1 MITLL
6 VRLALSTWLF
16 ASAFLLAQSPATEWN
31 ALIVAAL
38 VAAVSF
44 LAFAM
49 PGRPGFRWWNA
60 VLAVWLLVSAIVL
73 PHESLG
79 TVLHDVGV
87 ALAIAAASFFLPAH
101 WLSHWKEEHAG
112 ASAH

>member
-1 MITLL
+1 MITLV
-6 VRLALSTWLF
+6 VRLLLSIWLF
-16 ASAFLLAQSPATEWN
+16 VSAFVLPHSTATAWN
-31 ALIVAAL
+31 ALIVATL

-60 VLAVWLLVSAIVL
+60 VLATWLLVSAIVL

-79 TVLHDVGV
+79 TVLHDVGL
-87 ALAIAAASFFLPAH
+87 AMAIAAASFFLPAH

-112 ASAH
+112 ASAR

>member
-1 MITLL
+1 MFMLVSRLL
-6 VRLALSTWLF
+6 VSTWLF
-16 ASAFLLAQSPATEWN
+16 VSAFLLAHSTVTAWN
-31 ALIVAAL
+31 ALIVASL

-49 PGRPGFRWWNA
+49 PGRPGLRWLIA
-60 VLAVWLLVSAIVL
+60 ALAIWLMMSAIVL

-87 ALAIAAASFFLPAH
+87 AMVLAALTFFLPAH

-112 ASAH
+112 AAAR

>member
-1 MITLL
+1 MIAL
-6 VRLALSTWLF
+6 VLRLVVSTWLF
-16 ASAFLLAQSPATEWN
+16 ISAFVLAHSTVTAWN
-31 ALIVAAL
+31 SLIVASL

-44 LAFAM
+44 LSFAM

-60 VLAVWLLVSAIVL
+60 VLATWLLVSAIVL

-87 ALAIAAASFFLPAH
+87 AMAIAALTFFLPAH
-101 WLSHWKEEHAG
+101 WLAHWKEEHAG
-112 ASAH
+112 AAAR